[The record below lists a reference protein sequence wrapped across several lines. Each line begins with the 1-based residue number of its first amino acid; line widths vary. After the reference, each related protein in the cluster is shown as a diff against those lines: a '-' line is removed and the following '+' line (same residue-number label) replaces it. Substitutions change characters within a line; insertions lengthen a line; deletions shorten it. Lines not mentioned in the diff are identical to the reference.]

1 MKFFKKS
8 LLSAVILSTCSV
20 SFAETRG
27 FMSFDLGFG
36 DSDFDND
43 IVFDIGG
50 GIQFN
55 EHVEFELAY
64 NRYGD
69 IAPFGISVTSISYGL
84 NLGGKVSENTR
95 LYGIIGAERLEA
107 DDTVDL
113 GIFSISVDESS
124 TEAYFGV
131 GANFTQSENVDLRTR
146 FISHDSGEFWS
157 LTGGFVIYF

>member
-8 LLSAVILSTCSV
+8 LLSAVILSACNV
-20 SFAETRG
+20 SFADTRG
-27 FMSFDLGFG
+27 FMSLDLGTAN
-36 DSDFDND
+36 SDFDND

-69 IAPFGISVTSISYGL
+69 IAPFGISITSISYGL

-95 LYGIIGAERLEA
+95 LYGIIGAEKLKA
-107 DDTVDL
+107 NDSVDYGFFTV
-113 GIFSISVDESS
+113 SVDESA